1 MSKKVYLFDF
11 DGTITSADT
20 LLRFIRFACGTWRF
34 LLEDVEIRLAVALDM
49 GEEGAG

>member
-34 LLEDVEIRLAVALDM
+34 CSDFFFIPR
-49 GEEGAG
+49 